1 MKDLERVVTSG
12 IGEPESHREMA
23 SACSKLS
30 GWIDAF
36 RDKLVDYSD
45 FNSSSRVRV
54 SFTLF
59 SYFSIPIDE
68 NQTEANVLAQDSV
81 DARCQTIILG
91 LVNLSSCLLL
101 LYSMTLA
108 LMCALLVFIKNTLR
122 PWVTQRR
129 KDSFC
134 WNVWCKYCLPNIDQS
149 KDWKHFCHSQLSGL
163 DRHWRRCPLP
173 NPRIRPGNIFVDE
186 PAPQQSF
193 GWMANTGLKLLD
205 GSMS

>member
-1 MKDLERVVTSG
+1 MFHCLAFIHFNPDVLQAAMKDLERVVTSG

-108 LMCALLVFIKNTLR
+108 LMFALLVFIKNTLR
-122 PWVTQRR
+122 PYLIDTMGYSTTKGQLLLKCVVQILFTQ
-129 KDSFC
+129 
-134 WNVWCKYCLPNIDQS
+134 
-149 KDWKHFCHSQLSGL
+149 H
-163 DRHWRRCPLP
+163 
-173 NPRIRPGNIFVDE
+173 
-186 PAPQQSF
+186 
-193 GWMANTGLKLLD
+193 
-205 GSMS
+205 